1 LIFVVGGIYYVIYL
15 WNGKIT
21 YGYYESS
28 WPRLNADAINS
39 HLLHISVGTDIPKEL
54 GKEYFEI
61 INSLTK
67 NEAPSEIDA
76 EHCAQKIVGL
86 HEKLSQL
93 VHYSHNPVAKGL

>member
-1 LIFVVGGIYYVIYL
+1 MSYIYGMEKLHMAIMNLVGPG
-15 WNGKIT
+15 
-21 YGYYESS
+21 SMQS
-28 WPRLNADAINS
+28 RLKNAINS

-93 VHYSHNPVAKGL
+93 VHYSHSPVAKGL